1 MNTEDTKESE
11 AKESRFRNKVIN
23 SILFVVGLIS
33 LILGSIG
40 IVLPVLPTTPFLL
53 LSAACFAKSSKKF
66 YNWLMNNRVL
76 GTFIKNYKEGKGMP
90 IKTKIFTLSTLWITI
105 LITIFFFVK
114 ILWVQIILWIIVIA
128 VSTHIILI
136 RPKNRSCE

>member
-136 RPKNRSCE
+136 RPKNRS

>member
-11 AKESRFRNKVIN
+11 SKEKRFRNKVIDALI
-23 SILFVVGLIS
+23 SLVGIIS

-53 LSAACFAKSSKKF
+53 LSAACFAKSSKRF
-66 YNWLMNNRVL
+66 YNWLMNNRIL
-76 GTFIKNYKEGKGMP
+76 GTFIKNYKEGLGMP

-105 LITIFFFVK
+105 MITIFFFVK

-136 RPKNRSCE
+136 RPKNRS

>member
-1 MNTEDTKESE
+1 MNTEDTKENE
-11 AKESRFRNKVIN
+11 AKKSTCRNKVIN

-33 LILGSIG
+33 LILGAIG

-66 YNWLMNNRVL
+66 YNWLMNNRVF
-76 GTFIKNYKEGKGMP
+76 GTIIKNYKEGKGMP

-105 LITIFFFVK
+105 MITIFFFVK
-114 ILWVQIILWIIVIA
+114 ILWLQIILWIIVIA

-136 RPKNRSCE
+136 RPKNRS